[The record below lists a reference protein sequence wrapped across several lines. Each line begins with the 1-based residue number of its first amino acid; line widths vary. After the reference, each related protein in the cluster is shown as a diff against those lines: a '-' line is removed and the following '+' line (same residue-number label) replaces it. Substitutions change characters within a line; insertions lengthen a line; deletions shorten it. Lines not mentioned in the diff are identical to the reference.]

1 MENNRDHKKSVPEES
16 DTAERFRRHIE
27 ARDRA
32 IGRQRIGDLHR
43 LFSDRYGG
51 SRESYVFPDDD
62 AGTED
67 LIILLQHYRANNP
80 LAMRRIIKLRAPWMS
95 EAEAAHTLEQVE
107 AYPRRWRSET
117 LGGLLN
123 LTGDEWKRLR
133 LRTIAPVD
141 MTKDE
146 RRAFSTKLNTERRRL
161 RRLAKGM
168 KTRTEWLEE
177 NKTNRT
183 KPWEEL
189 GISKATYYRRRSR
202 NVPET
207 PPNDRETG
215 LAAIKIS
222 IEQSDQSHRN
232 QPRGQ
237 RSGGRAKKSRAETSA
252 STKTAQPSKLPRY
265 AATAAHDGM
274 AKPGNVD
281 RKQRKSA

>member
-1 MENNRDHKKSVPEES
+1 M
-16 DTAERFRRHIE
+16 
-27 ARDRA
+27 
-32 IGRQRIGDLHR
+32 
-43 LFSDRYGG
+43 
-51 SRESYVFPDDD
+51 
-62 AGTED
+62 
-67 LIILLQHYRANNP
+67 
-80 LAMRRIIKLRAPWMS
+80 
-95 EAEAAHTLEQVE
+95 LEQVE

-123 LTGDEWKRLR
+123 VTGDEWKRLR

-146 RRAFSTKLNTERRRL
+146 RRRFSTKRNTERRRL

-207 PPNDRETG
+207 SPREHETG
-215 LAAIKIS
+215 VAAIKIS

-232 QPRGQ
+232 KPRSQ
-237 RSGGRAKKSRAETSA
+237 RSGGREKKSRGSTST
-252 STKTAQPSKLPRY
+252 STNTAQIPKPPRDNV
-265 AATAAHDGM
+265 ATATHNGI
-274 AKPGNVD
+274 AKPVSRNVD
-281 RKQRKSA
+281 RKKRKSA